1 MNNIPLIPVIISAY
15 NTMDIIEEMLK
26 LIEA

>member
-1 MNNIPLIPVIISAY
+1 MNNTPLIPVIISAY